1 MKEEFK
7 SEDHQGRSKDQ
18 VERTYKSMK
27 ILVEFVILFLVGF
40 VPLFI
45 TILLTYTLFKFIIE

>member
-7 SEDHQGRSKDQ
+7 SEDYQGRSKDQ

-27 ILVEFVILFLVGF
+27 ILVGF

-45 TILLTYTLFKFIIE
+45 TILLTYALFKFIIE